1 MKETVSLSNTLQVAY
16 LIGEKGSKIREL
28 TSVTHC
34 SCQCSNKNET
44 PAFELCG
51 CKREIEAAK
60 EWIEKE
66 LIQFNQLNF
75 QFNLPDLGIPLLLNH
90 QGREL
95 QRIENETHTRL
106 IINKE
111 ENYVLIRGKQS
122 SYVEQA
128 KNVLTTLFN
137 SISSHE
143 YFIPNEIRN
152 EFIGKKGEHI
162 NSLRRQ
168 FHVSIQFNEGQLK
181 CEGVNPNL
189 SSCNEY
195 LIKWFKNHTVEY
207 LQQSKDIVGRV
218 IVGKQGQII
227 QSLEKE
233 YHLRIQQKTQ
243 DDYTTLAFIGK
254 EEDVKS
260 CLLSVR
266 QKIEGFLSTHYS
278 IQFSLDEWNW
288 CSSLTRSSISS
299 LQHLYSQSTITV
311 IASTGKITCEG
322 PPADIA
328 QIKEVF
334 ETIKKENEDKK
345 VFTYSLKKQYAGII
359 IGKNGKTIHDLEEQ
373 YHVVMK
379 LQQEKETLF
388 LWCSETQ
395 WNTIQSVLNSLIEEK
410 AIITKT
416 LDIEFTQQKNLLV
429 DKCKPIQ
436 AIQSSFNVTITLP
449 ARNEKTLTISGNRG
463 NCEKAI
469 QSIQSIIKGIY
480 TYHYHYNATCLQT
493 LIQLPT
499 FHIERIALANHCNI
513 QYDSRGNVDIR
524 GSYESIHHSHSLL
537 YSQLTLLFPYQFK
550 QISLSSGV
558 VYYLINNKHSLSID
572 TPLCTIHVEPA
583 EKMIYIFGN
592 PSQVEIKYNE
602 YCYKIALLETEH
614 VIISFE
620 KELYSTIVGLKGQY
634 VKALEKEYQV
644 KCILLRNSNEVYLEG
659 EKDAVKTVEEILVN
673 KVKEQKERYS
683 IISTTPALLTCF
695 IEEYGDLVKEWEKEN
710 QCELKVDEKNHCL
723 SIYGDDKENVGSMR
737 FIVENM
743 LETIEIDQEKNAFVV
758 EESDIQDEDH
768 TEHEDLQDHQD
779 HQDNESQDSSD
790 AKQQID
796 LLLGLV

>member
-1 MKETVSLSNTLQVAY
+1 MNLSNSLQVSY

-44 PAFELCG
+44 PAFELYG

-60 EWIEKE
+60 EWIERE
-66 LIQFNQLNF
+66 LQQFNQLNF
-75 QFNLPDLGIPLLLNH
+75 QFNLPELGIPLLLNH

-111 ENYVLIRGKQS
+111 ENYVFIRGKQPS
-122 SYVEQA
+122 FVDQA
-128 KNVLTTLFN
+128 KNALITLFN

-143 YFIPNEIRN
+143 YFIPIEVRN

-168 FHVSIQFNEGQLK
+168 FHVSIQLNEGQLK

-195 LIKWFKNHTVEY
+195 LIQWLKNHTVEY
-207 LQQSKDIVGRV
+207 LQQSKDIVGKV
-218 IVGKQGQII
+218 IVGKQGQVI
-227 QSLEKE
+227 QALEKQ

-243 DDYTTLAFIGK
+243 EESTTLAFIGK

-260 CLLSVR
+260 CLLLVS

-278 IQFSLDEWNW
+278 IQFSMDEWNW
-288 CSSLTRSSISS
+288 CPSLTRTSIST
-299 LQHLYSQSTITV
+299 LQHKYPQSTITV

-334 ETIKKENEDKK
+334 ETIKKENEDRQ
-345 VFTYSLKKQYAGII
+345 VFAYPVKKQYAGII
-359 IGKNGKTIHDLEEQ
+359 IGKSGKTIHDLEEQ

-416 LDIEFTQQKNLLV
+416 LDIDFTQQKNLLV

-436 AIQSSFNVTITLP
+436 TIQSSFNVTITLP

-480 TYHYHYNATCLQT
+480 TYHYHYNSTCLQT

-513 QYDSRGNVDIR
+513 QYDSHGNVDIR
-524 GSYESIHHSHSLL
+524 GSYEAIHHSHSLL
-537 YSQLTLLFPYQFK
+537 YSQLTLLFPDQFK
-550 QISLSSGV
+550 QIPLSSGV
-558 VYYLINNKHSLSID
+558 AYYLINNKHSLSLE
-572 TPLCTIHVEPA
+572 TPTCTIHVEPA
-583 EKMIYIFGN
+583 EKMVYIFGN
-592 PSQVEIKYNE
+592 PTQVQLKYDE
-602 YCYKIALLETEH
+602 YGYTITRLATGH
-614 VIISFE
+614 VMLSFE

-634 VKALEKEYQV
+634 VKVLEKEYQV

-659 EKDAVKTVEEILVN
+659 ENDAVKKVEEILVS
-673 KVKEQKERYS
+673 KVKEQKERCS
-683 IISTTPALLTCF
+683 MISTTPALLTSF

-710 QCELKVDEKNHCL
+710 QCELKLDEKNHCIC
-723 SIYGDDKENVGSMR
+723 IYSDCKENVESMR

-758 EESDIQDEDH
+758 EESDVQDEDH
-768 TEHEDLQDHQD
+768 VDHVDLQDLQD
-779 HQDNESQDSSD
+779 DESQDSTD

-796 LLLGLV
+796 LLLGLTSV